1 MKITH
6 KGSQKLEKNRYYLS
20 VHKVTRETSVI
31 ILTDD
36 KVVYISEHGLEES
49 SYEYFYCEY
58 EIIKEIEELIVV

>member
-6 KGSQKLEKNRYYLS
+6 KRSQKPEKNRYYLS

-31 ILTDD
+31 ILIDD

-49 SYEYFYCEY
+49 SYEYFCCEY